1 MTGRLRALPLAVPF
15 LLSLAVGP
23 SAPFA
28 QSLPPAP
35 IRIDATPISSFSRA
49 EPDRR
54 RFGQLEF
61 RGGLALT
68 SNSDRFG
75 GISGFR
81 IDADGRN
88 FLAITD
94 RAFWLRGRIV
104 TDGDRPLGVADAEIA
119 PMLGADGKPLN
130 GTRIY
135 DTEALARS
143 NGAVFVAIERVHR
156 LVRFDLGRDGL
167 AARALPVAGPA
178 AMRGLPSN
186 QGIESLVYV
195 PKPLPLGSSLI
206 AISERGLDESGN
218 VRGFLLG
225 GLSPG
230 TFSVSR
236 SNEFDITDATLT
248 PSGDLLILER
258 HFSFSRGVGMRIRR
272 VPLTEIKPGAVLRG
286 TVLIEADNAH
296 QIDNMEAIDAHRNA
310 AGETIVMIV
319 SDDNFSPLQ
328 RTLLLR
334 FALIED

>member
-1 MTGRLRALPLAVPF
+1 MRGRLRPLPLAF
-15 LLSLAVGP
+15 ALLLAVAVGP

-28 QSLPPAP
+28 QSFPPGP
-35 IRIDATPISSFSRA
+35 IRVDATPISSFSRA
-49 EPDRR
+49 EPERR

-81 IDADGRN
+81 FDADGRN

-104 TDGDRPLGVADAEIA
+104 ADGDRPTGIADAEIA
-119 PMLGADGKPLN
+119 PMLGVDGKPLN
-130 GTRIY
+130 GTRVY

-143 NGAVFVAIERVHR
+143 DGTTFVSIERVHR

-167 AARALPVAGPA
+167 AARALPVAGPNG
-178 AMRGLPSN
+178 MRDLPGN
-186 QGIESLVYV
+186 QGIESLVFV
-195 PKPLPLGSSLI
+195 PKALPLGGSLI
-206 AISERGLDESGN
+206 AISERGLDPNGN
-218 VRGFLLG
+218 IRGFLIG
-225 GLSPG
+225 GPSPG
-230 TFSVSR
+230 AFSVSR
-236 SNEFDITDATLT
+236 SKDFDITDAALT
-248 PSGDLLILER
+248 PTGELLILER

-272 VPLTEIKPGAVLRG
+272 VSLAEIKPGALLTG
-286 TVLIEADNAH
+286 TVLVEADNAH
-296 QIDNMEAIDAHRNA
+296 QIDNMEAIDLHRNA
-310 AGETIVMIV
+310 AGETIVTIV